1 MQLAALVLFVIAF
14 AAYPV
19 VALVRRLRRPLGG
32 PGDQGRAAAQR
43 RRPRGGARLVSYL
56 FYLVMTGG
64 KLAAPGPVVAE
75 RPLIWLALQ
84 VLAWASVIATV
95 LIALAWRRAGDSV
108 PRGERVRLG
117 LLLAGGVAFVP
128 WALYWGLLLP

>member
-1 MQLAALVLFVIAF
+1 MTGA
-14 AAYPV
+14 
-19 VALVRRLRRPLGG
+19 
-32 PGDQGRAAAQR
+32 
-43 RRPRGGARLVSYL
+43 ARLLSAGGLTAVLGSLFYL
-56 FYLVMTGG
+56 SYLVMTGG

-84 VLAWASVIATV
+84 AMAWASVAAAV
-95 LIALAWRRAGDSV
+95 LTALAWHRTRDSV

-117 LLLAGGVAFVP
+117 LLLTGGVVFVP